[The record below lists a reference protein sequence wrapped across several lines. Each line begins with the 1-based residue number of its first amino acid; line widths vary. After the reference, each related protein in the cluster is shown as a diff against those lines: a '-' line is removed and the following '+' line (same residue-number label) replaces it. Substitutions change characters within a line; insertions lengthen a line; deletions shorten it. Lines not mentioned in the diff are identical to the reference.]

1 MATTQRTAERSI
13 ATRTFIE
20 RGIRIDKKNQPS
32 ITGERIMINIWLS
45 GYLMALAVECI
56 LKKRYVLAFYMSL
69 GALLSLY
76 LGVK

>member
-1 MATTQRTAERSI
+1 
-13 ATRTFIE
+13 
-20 RGIRIDKKNQPS
+20 
-32 ITGERIMINIWLS
+32 MINIWLS

-76 LGVK
+76 LGVNR

>member
-1 MATTQRTAERSI
+1 
-13 ATRTFIE
+13 
-20 RGIRIDKKNQPS
+20 
-32 ITGERIMINIWLS
+32 MINIWLS

-76 LGVK
+76 LGVKQMIDLLITLLFADCIESFFKFFDDNLFEKRKNKI